1 MDMSRL
7 RCLSYGKLDGFYS
20 LRFETEHWRNLMAVR
35 GVMGEPVLA
44 MAELKLPDFTEF
56 FRDFSLSGAEF

>member
-1 MDMSRL
+1 
-7 RCLSYGKLDGFYS
+7 
-20 LRFETEHWRNLMAVR
+20 MAVR

-44 MAELKLPDFTEF
+44 MAELKFPDFTEF